1 MLAMDLNVEELRVT
15 ANQADYDE
23 VEADTASQVLEWAA
37 M

>member
-1 MLAMDLNVEELRVT
+1 MLAMAVKVEELCIS